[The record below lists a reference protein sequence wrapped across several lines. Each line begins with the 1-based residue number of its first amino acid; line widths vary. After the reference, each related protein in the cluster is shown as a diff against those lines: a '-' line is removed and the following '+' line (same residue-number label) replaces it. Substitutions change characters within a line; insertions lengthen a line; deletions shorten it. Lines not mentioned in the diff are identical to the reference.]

1 MSACT
6 ASEALA
12 GFVAPVPIP
21 KFEEFQAIMRQG
33 LRYSSEHF
41 MLHCAPRQSPAT
53 QPKSGGGQRNR
64 IGALLPKRWA
74 KKAVRRNALRRQI
87 YALARQRLP
96 LLAQAAGQPVDCVV
110 RLRAAWPA
118 AVFVSASSPAFKQSV
133 ERELAALFTL
143 VQGKLRPFA
152 AVQGATHVPSHIQQ
166 RPKG

>member
-1 MSACT
+1 MPNCR

-12 GFVAPVPIP
+12 GFATPVPIP
-21 KFEEFQAIMRQG
+21 RFEEFQTVMRLG

-41 MLHCAPRQSPAT
+41 MLHCTPRQGAGT
-53 QPKSGGGQRNR
+53 QRGLSSHSDKQPNR

-96 LLAQAAGQPVDCVV
+96 LLAQTAGQPLDCVV

-118 AVFVSASSPAFKQSV
+118 AAFVSASSPVFKQSV
-133 ERELAALFTL
+133 ESELAALFTL
-143 VQGKLRPFA
+143 AQGKIRPFTPSDAQQPTGA
-152 AVQGATHVPSHIQQ
+152 AKV
-166 RPKG
+166 